1 MNTQTYSNLASPV
14 VSKTVGDFFMF
25 SSKRPSHI
33 QWVLERATTTMAPS
47 KEVNEMHGTNT
58 RIRAVDVELIE
69 ALTAISVVS
78 KRLARK
84 LMILADQSQ
93 HMEGGKA
100 DEQNG
105 RYGRVYRG
113 TAQRRCCD

>member
-1 MNTQTYSNLASPV
+1 MYGTDN
-14 VSKTVGDFFMF
+14 
-25 SSKRPSHI
+25 
-33 QWVLERATTTMAPS
+33 RA
-47 KEVNEMHGTNT
+47 
-58 RIRAVDVELIE
+58 RAADEELIE
-69 ALTAISVVS
+69 VLTAISAVS

-84 LMILADQSQ
+84 LTILADQSQ

>member
-1 MNTQTYSNLASPV
+1 MN
-14 VSKTVGDFFMF
+14 
-25 SSKRPSHI
+25 
-33 QWVLERATTTMAPS
+33 E
-47 KEVNEMHGTNT
+47 TNT
-58 RIRAVDVELIE
+58 RTIAADEELIE
-69 ALTAISVVS
+69 VLTAISVVS

-84 LMILADQSQ
+84 LTALANQSQ